1 MKSFFCYALFM
12 ALGLVCKP
20 IFIIAQLDSTTIRV
34 HFLHGSKPKYKY
46 KHTEDK
52 WFGGLLGGHA
62 GVEYA
67 PNCILNFVP
76 KARFHFFS
84 KRNIINS
91 RFVVHDTLSFY
102 EILSGKTDSV
112 KKTIISIRISPVQK
126 LKLDSIVSCYRKH
139 SPYDYAFFGM
149 RCGAAAYDVLAQ
161 VEVLEAHSF
170 SKTWRS
176 IFYPRR
182 LRRKLESKQLANVT
196 QIKKVQGS
204 YKRKWEN
211 D

>member
-1 MKSFFCYALFM
+1 MKSFFCYAILIAF
-12 ALGLVCKP
+12 GLVCKP
-20 IFIIAQLDSTTIRV
+20 IFTIAQPDSTTIRV
-34 HFLHGSKPKYKY
+34 HFLHGSKPKRSF
-46 KHTEDK
+46 KHSEDK

-84 KRNIINS
+84 KRHIINS

-102 EILSGKTDSV
+102 EILSGKPDSV
-112 KKTIISIRISPVQK
+112 KKTIVSIRISASQK
-126 LKLDSIVSCYRKH
+126 LKIDSIASCYRKQ

-161 VEVLEAHSF
+161 VQVLPTYSF
-170 SKTWRS
+170 SKTWCA

-182 LRRKLESKQLANVT
+182 LRRKLESNQLVKIT
-196 QIKKVQGS
+196 TITKVNGS